1 MAKSRASRS
10 ATESAP
16 ADRHASNV
24 GSPASHRPSIV
35 EGEDGFFWRDSET
48 DSLVGPFRTR
58 AAATADRDSP
68 GPAEDGADDV
78 AAAADTDAVHEVEA
92 EIGIDDFIDP
102 DTGEPTH
109 GYEPHVRD
117 DH

>member
-1 MAKSRASRS
+1 MARSRERSGAETTAPTTKQRSRGP
-10 ATESAP
+10 AP
-16 ADRHASNV
+16 ATRQA
-24 GSPASHRPSIV
+24 SIV
-35 EGEDGFFWRDSET
+35 ESEEGFFWRDSET
-48 DSLVGPFRTR
+48 DTLVGPFRTR
-58 AAATADRDSP
+58 AAAVADRDSP
-68 GPAEDGADDV
+68 GPAVDTGYD
-78 AAAADTDAVHEVEA
+78 AAAEADAVHEVEA